1 MRCVS
6 SDRFFRRKHALP
18 LPWRTRGRAPRVSVR
33 ARSLPLPSGP
43 CAPCGV
49 RLHADPPDAPPPASR
64 CSRHPATH
72 SSFPHRPR
80 CNRWAGQGAA
90 GRPIPSHHS
99 DCVRCRI
106 PANSSRLTAGPF
118 AKQAYLHLF
127 TRPICRASEYVTGT
141 TLADNPVTS
150 RIDIALRRR
159 FVYRPTR
166 SSCFA
171 PWIADVAATSDTAT
185 ALDSDALDGGGGTV
199 PQQCLAG
206 LVNPFAAMAP
216 DWANW
221 SSSSCS
227 SLAAADGSLVL
238 TQNEPCSA
246 ASPNAIAG
254 LAPPNVLCGD
264 FDVQV
269 DFAVTG
275 LVAGVTGGI
284 FASMRANDPTV
295 TTNGMTIERYAAEYL
310 PRPARAT
317 KTTRATPPTRGTT
330 RPLCLSLRQT

>member
-33 ARSLPLPSGP
+33 ARSLPLPSEP

-72 SSFPHRPR
+72 SSFPHRPG

-118 AKQAYLHLF
+118 AKQAYIHLF

-141 TLADNPVTS
+141 TLASNTS
-150 RIDIALRRR
+150 SI
-159 FVYRPTR
+159 
-166 SSCFA
+166 
-171 PWIADVAATSDTAT
+171 
-185 ALDSDALDGGGGTV
+185 
-199 PQQCLAG
+199 
-206 LVNPFAAMAP
+206 
-216 DWANW
+216 
-221 SSSSCS
+221 
-227 SLAAADGSLVL
+227 
-238 TQNEPCSA
+238 
-246 ASPNAIAG
+246 
-254 LAPPNVLCGD
+254 
-264 FDVQV
+264 
-269 DFAVTG
+269 
-275 LVAGVTGGI
+275 
-284 FASMRANDPTV
+284 
-295 TTNGMTIERYAAEYL
+295 L
-310 PRPARAT
+310 PRR
-317 KTTRATPPTRGTT
+317 
-330 RPLCLSLRQT
+330 SLRSGPSRRAGSVRISISSARPRAARRPRL